1 MSDPKDDVVLD
12 SRAAEDTTKIFCH
25 FQNILNIICGLLWA
39 AFGVLCG
46 CVFFVI
52 AMEGFALTLGLTQAI
67 CFAVVLLLSIFA
79 LRSILKEKRFFTWK
93 LVYCSGGISGVSL
106 LHALVWPMLFP
117 DIQTSFYFAYSNI
130 ACRFDLVGVLYSLLG
145 GVVTLIFYYGLKIQ
159 ESNDLTI

>member
-1 MSDPKDDVVLD
+1 MDNSKDDIVLD
-12 SRAAEDTTKIFCH
+12 SRAEDTSKIFCH
-25 FQNILNIICGLLWA
+25 FQKILNIICGLLWA

-79 LRSILKEKRFFTWK
+79 LRSILKEKHFFTWK

-106 LHALVWPMLFP
+106 IHALVWPTLFP
-117 DIQTSFYFAYSNI
+117 DIQTSFYFAYNNI
-130 ACRFDLVGVLYSLLG
+130 SCRFDLVGILYSLLG
-145 GVVTLIFYYGLKIQ
+145 CVVTLIFYYGLKIQ